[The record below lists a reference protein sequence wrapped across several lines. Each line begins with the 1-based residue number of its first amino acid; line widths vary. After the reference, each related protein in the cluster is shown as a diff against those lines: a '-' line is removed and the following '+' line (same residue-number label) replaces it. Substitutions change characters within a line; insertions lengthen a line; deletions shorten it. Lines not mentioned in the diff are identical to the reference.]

1 MTRQEKLF
9 KIIPKERLRLYE
21 GAVCICP
28 GDLMLDFTCPADD
41 LSCTECR
48 AAFWNTEVDA
58 RIVEEH
64 LCPCCHTNTKMKVFD
79 SNGYSFAECP
89 KCNAKFLIH

>member
-9 KIIPKERLRLYE
+9 EIIPKEQLLLYK
-21 GAVCICP
+21 GVVCICP
-28 GDLMLDFTCPADD
+28 GDLMLDFTCSADN

-48 AAFWNTEVDA
+48 AAFWNSEMGEVN
-58 RIVEEH
+58 EEH
-64 LCPCCHTNTKMKVFD
+64 LCPCCHTNTKMKAFN

-89 KCNAKFLIH
+89 KCNAQFLIY